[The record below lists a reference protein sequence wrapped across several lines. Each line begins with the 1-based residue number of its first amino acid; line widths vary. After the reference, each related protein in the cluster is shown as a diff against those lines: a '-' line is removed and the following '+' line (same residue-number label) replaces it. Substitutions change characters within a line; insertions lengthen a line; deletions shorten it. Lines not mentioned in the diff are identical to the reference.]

1 MDVCKT
7 RKTAAINLIVNSEI
21 MILKKEFDEV
31 CARSIKMIEDAG
43 IFITKKDKEN
53 IKAADFGLSQ
63 LKKEGVQILT
73 LFETDRMACKIL
85 VLLPN
90 QTEPEHW
97 HPPVGDD
104 PGKEE
109 VIRAIAGDL
118 FFYIPGEDTIK
129 HGFIV
134 KGKENCYTMRHEVVL
149 SPGDQLILPAG
160 TKHWFQAGEKGAVM
174 YSFSTKVRDTLDQFT
189 DPNVVRETIIRY

>member
-1 MDVCKT
+1 MP
-7 RKTAAINLIVNSEI
+7 R
-21 MILKKEFDEV
+21 
-31 CARSIKMIEDAG
+31 
-43 IFITKKDKEN
+43 
-53 IKAADFGLSQ
+53 
-63 LKKEGVQILT
+63 
-73 LFETDRMACKIL
+73 
-85 VLLPN
+85 
-90 QTEPEHW
+90 HW

-118 FFYIPGEDTIK
+118 FFYIPGDANMD

-134 KGKENCYTMRHEVVL
+134 ENKDAYYTMRNEVVMK
-149 SPGDQLILPAG
+149 PGDQLILPAG

-189 DPNVVRETIIRY
+189 DPDIVRETVVK